1 MDNPDVSDRAAR
13 IGAAIRRE
21 GGVLA
26 AVRFVETQVTA
37 DST

>member
-1 MDNPDVSDRAAR
+1 LDDPGVRDRAAR

-26 AVRFVETQVTA
+26 AVRFIETQVTA